1 MSDAWT
7 TMVLESSAIKLAE
20 GRYPSQIVL
29 RQVKAKTYATHM
41 KVHPPGD
48 EPYFIL
54 GRYFFNLD
62 EAIVDFNH
70 RSRELE
76 EAPMSGPAE

>member
-1 MSDAWT
+1 MAHTVIEQSVVKIAD
-7 TMVLESSAIKLAE
+7 

-29 RQVKAKTYATHM
+29 REVKPKTFATHI
-41 KVHPPGD
+41 KVIPPGI

-54 GRYFFNLD
+54 GRYFFNLE
-62 EAIVDFNH
+62 EATIDFNK

-76 EAPMSGPAE
+76 GFETIRDAGRPE

>member
-1 MSDAWT
+1 MAHT
-7 TMVLESSAIKLAE
+7 ILEQSVVKLAE

-29 RQVKAKTYATHM
+29 RQVKAKTFATHI
-41 KVHPPGD
+41 KVIPPGV

-54 GRYFFNLD
+54 GRYFFNLED
-62 EAIVDFNH
+62 ATIDFNK

-76 EAPMSGPAE
+76 GFETIRDAGRPE